1 MNRPSLFSLYTV
13 RDQTDGQ
20 VLNHSMASDKCM
32 VLIPNKRKAV
42 FMAGA
47 KSRYAGWILQKQ
59 GHCHLCI
66 HTHQRGEIQKSDEV
80 WHANLQYKCVL
91 IKENGYHYPKAQ
103 QPDGCMD
110 LTTSRNLLSFIT
122 RSSHWNCGKQ
132 FNVSLESQC
141 THILVPAGA
150 HTQAPPCCFAA

>member
-1 MNRPSLFSLYTV
+1 MVSVKQHLWQAPKADMLVGSYRNRDIVIYAYILIKEARYE
-13 RDQTDGQ
+13 QIA
-20 VLNHSMASDKCM
+20 VLNEGRCNG
-32 VLIPNKRKAV
+32 L
-42 FMAGA
+42 
-47 KSRYAGWILQKQ
+47 SR
-59 GHCHLCI
+59 
-66 HTHQRGEIQKSDEV
+66 EIQKSDEV

-132 FNVSLESQC
+132 FNVSLESHC